1 MIRAVTFDA
10 AGTLIAPHPSVG
22 VVYAEVAT
30 AFGLERD
37 AGELER
43 AFLPAFKA
51 VQARWGVPYGSDE
64 KDARRFWQAVIDDTF
79 GEPLPF
85 EIACELYD
93 TFATAKRWRVLP
105 GVRDALTMIGDLNLP
120 MAVVSNFDNRLLQVL
135 NDLYLGPFCTVVTSV
150 SVGRAKPDPLPLLKA
165 CRIIDV
171 TPAQVLHLGDSE
183 REDGGMCQAAGARF
197 LRCEGGIPLD
207 ELAAILRADRT

>member
-22 VVYAEVAT
+22 AVYAEVAT

-37 AGELER
+37 AAGLDR

-51 VQARWGVPYGSDE
+51 VQARWGVPYGADE
-64 KDARRFWQAVIDDTF
+64 QDARRFWHAVIEDTF
-79 GEPLPF
+79 GEPLPY

-93 TFATAKRWRVLP
+93 TFATARRWRVLP
-105 GVRDALTMIGDLNLP
+105 GVRDALSLIGDRNLP
-120 MAVVSNFDNRLLQVL
+120 MAVVSNFDNRLFQVL

-150 SVGRAKPDPLPLLKA
+150 SVGRAKPDPLPLLTV

-171 TPAQVLHLGDSE
+171 SPAQVLHLGDSE
-183 REDGGMCQAAGARF
+183 REDGGMCRAAGARW
-197 LRCEGGIPLD
+197 LPCEGGIPLD
-207 ELAAILRADRT
+207 ELAGILRADRP

>member
-22 VVYAEVAT
+22 AVYAEVAT

-37 AGELER
+37 AAELER

-51 VQARWGVPYGSDE
+51 VQSRWGVPYGVDE
-64 KDARRFWQAVIDDTF
+64 QDARRFWHAVIDQTF
-79 GEPLPF
+79 SELLPY

-105 GVRDALTMIGDLNLP
+105 GVRDALTMIGDCNLP
-120 MAVVSNFDNRLLQVL
+120 MAVVSNFDNRLRQVL
-135 NDLYLGPFCTVVTSV
+135 SELYLGPFCTVVTSV
-150 SVGRAKPDPLPLLKA
+150 SVGRAKPDPLALLTV
-165 CRIIDV
+165 CRVIDV

-183 REDGGMCQAAGARF
+183 REDGGMCQAAGARW
-197 LRCEGGIPLD
+197 LRCEGGIPLA
-207 ELAAILRADRT
+207 ELADILRADRA

>member
-1 MIRAVTFDA
+1 VIRAVTFDA

-22 VVYAEVAT
+22 AVYAEVAS

-37 AGELER
+37 AAELER
-43 AFLPAFKA
+43 AFLPAFTA
-51 VQARWGVPYGSDE
+51 VRARWGMPYGADE
-64 KDARRFWQAVIDDTF
+64 QDARRFWHAVIDDTF

-105 GVRDALTMIGDLNLP
+105 GVRDALTMIGDQNLP
-120 MAVVSNFDNRLLQVL
+120 MAVVSNFDNRLRQVL
-135 NDLYLGPFCTVVTSV
+135 SELYLGPFCTVVTSV
-150 SVGRAKPDPLPLLKA
+150 SVGRAKPDPLPLLTV
-165 CRIIDV
+165 CRVIDV

-183 REDGGMCQAAGARF
+183 REDGGMCAAAGARW
-197 LRCEGGIPLD
+197 LRCEGGIPLT
-207 ELAAILRADRT
+207 ELADILRANRA

>member
-22 VVYAEVAT
+22 AVYAEVAT
-30 AFGLERD
+30 TFGLERD

-43 AFLPAFKA
+43 AFLPAFKG
-51 VQARWGVPYGSDE
+51 VQARWGVPYGADDN
-64 KDARRFWQAVIDDTF
+64 DARRFWHAVIEDTF
-79 GEPLPF
+79 GEPLPY

-105 GVRDALTMIGDLNLP
+105 GVRDALTLIGEHNLP
-120 MAVVSNFDNRLLQVL
+120 MAVVSNFDNRLLPL
-135 NDLYLGPFCTVVTSV
+135 LGDLYLGPFCTVVTSA
-150 SVGRAKPDPLPLLKA
+150 SVGKAKPDPAALLTA
-165 CRIIDV
+165 CRVIDV
-171 TPAQVLHLGDSE
+171 TPDQVLHLGDSE
-183 REDGGMCQAAGARF
+183 REDGGMCTAAGARW

-207 ELAAILRADRT
+207 ELAGILRASRP